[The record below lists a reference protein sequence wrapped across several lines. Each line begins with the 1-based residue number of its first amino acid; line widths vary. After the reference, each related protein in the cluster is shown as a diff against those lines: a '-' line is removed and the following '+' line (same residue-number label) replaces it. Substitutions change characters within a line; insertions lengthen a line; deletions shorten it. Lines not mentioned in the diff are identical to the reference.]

1 MCIPN
6 NLPLTYKFLP
16 LYGFQDLLVGHE
28 QALFANPSL
37 MGFSFNSAS
46 FIRLDM
52 STLHIFYPWEPCTSP
67 LCSIIGNTPL
77 LSFFPRS
84 FVWVLWARLMQCTNP
99 APIAKETS
107 PCSICKRALKYT
119 HLILAPAAK
128 VTMITWTLP
137 SLLHTTMS
145 SNTTCW
151 GEKHLR
157 EIAWVVNII
166 HIHIRSILIFSVQLV
181 DTLEIQIVSL
191 FAFIDIL
198 KPNFHPKKKGP

>member
-6 NLPLTYKFLP
+6 NLPLTYEFLP

-28 QALFANPSL
+28 QALFATPSL

-52 STLHIFYPWEPCTSP
+52 STLHNFYPWEPCTSP
-67 LCSIIGNTPL
+67 LSSIIGNTPL
-77 LSFFPRS
+77 LGFFPRS
-84 FVWVLWARLMQCTNP
+84 FVWVLWARLMQYTNL

-119 HLILAPAAK
+119 HLILTPTAK

-157 EIAWVVNII
+157 EHSYPYKKHSNFFGTIGWHARNPNCFPFCI
-166 HIHIRSILIFSVQLV
+166 HWYTKAKFS
-181 DTLEIQIVSL
+181 
-191 FAFIDIL
+191 
-198 KPNFHPKKKGP
+198 PKKKGP